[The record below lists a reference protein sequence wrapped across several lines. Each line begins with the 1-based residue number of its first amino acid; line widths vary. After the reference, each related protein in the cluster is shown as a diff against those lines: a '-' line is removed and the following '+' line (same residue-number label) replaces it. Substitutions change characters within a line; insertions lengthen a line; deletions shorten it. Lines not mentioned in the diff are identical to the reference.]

1 VNSKCRVGCSGKP
14 NVAKGFSRRAAD
26 LADTSG
32 SNCLPVRFTA
42 TDKAYGAVTPL
53 NTGALMT
60 LVGRAGRAG
69 ESTN

>member
-1 VNSKCRVGCSGKP
+1 MWPKDSHDGAV
-14 NVAKGFSRRAAD
+14 D
-26 LADTSG
+26 LADTSA

-42 TDKAYGAVTPL
+42 TDEAYGAVTPL

-69 ESTN
+69 ESTI

>member
-1 VNSKCRVGCSGKP
+1 
-14 NVAKGFSRRAAD
+14 VAASPMWPKDSHDGAVD

-42 TDKAYGAVTPL
+42 TDKAYSAVTPL

-69 ESTN
+69 GSTI